1 MCGRIPPW
9 GGRRRRHCCV
19 SPFPA
24 FNVSSSQEPPGRGL
38 GCRSLSFSSAPV
50 KTGSARRGAAEF
62 EGSPF
67 RSRMALG
74 EALPPYLVV
83 LAMERLRE
91 LVKITD
97 AGVHAGGPD
106 SLLGRGAVAL
116 TSKSGGPSCWSSR
129 TVFLESLISEFCVVA
144 FSKGVSPVG
153 GALD

>member
-1 MCGRIPPW
+1 
-9 GGRRRRHCCV
+9 
-19 SPFPA
+19 
-24 FNVSSSQEPPGRGL
+24 
-38 GCRSLSFSSAPV
+38 
-50 KTGSARRGAAEF
+50 
-62 EGSPF
+62 
-67 RSRMALG
+67 MALG

-91 LVKITD
+91 LAKLTD

-129 TVFLESLISEFCVVA
+129 TVFLESLISEFCVVT